1 MNNQTKRW
9 EVLNKGKTEDIVKTL
24 LKNRGL
30 KTKKDIKE
38 FLSPIEPEKISL
50 KELGISQKE
59 TKKAIKR
66 IKKAIKNKE
75 KAIIYGDYDADGI
88 CGTAILWE
96 ALYSL
101 GLKVLPYIPER
112 FSEGYGLNTKSVEK
126 LKSKIDNLKL
136 IITVDNGIVAYA
148 GIKKAKK
155 LGIEVIVTDHHL
167 PGKTKPK
174 ALAIVHSTKIS
185 GAGVA
190 WVLAR
195 EIFKN
200 IQHTTYN
207 IQQSLELAAIGTIAD
222 QMPLIGPSRSFV
234 KYGLEKLNKT
244 KRPGLLALFE
254 EARIGKMGPVPR
266 SLGEV
271 GTYEINYMIAPRLN
285 AMGRLVHG
293 IDSLR
298 LLCTKN
304 SKQGKEL
311 ALLLGKTNTE
321 RQQIVEKVVL
331 HARKSL
337 DGKIKE
343 GIIILGHEEYHE
355 GVIGLAASKLVE
367 EFYRPAIV
375 LSRKGDISKASAR
388 SISGFN
394 IIEAIRKLEGLYIE
408 GGGHPMAAGF
418 SIETAKI
425 PEFTQRIN
433 ELAKPLLTEEILTK
447 KLKIDLEINFNQ
459 INYELLKKLKEFEP
473 TGIGNSTPTFVS
485 KKVEIVDARTVGHD
499 GSHLKMK
506 LKQGEVI
513 MEAIAFGFGGVLKNT
528 IPVEPIDVVYS
539 IEEDNW
545 NGYQKLQLK
554 IKDIRF

>member
-1 MNNQTKRW
+1 MNGTSKKW
-9 EVLNKGKTEDIVKTL
+9 EVLNKGKTKDIIKVL

-30 KTKKDIKE
+30 KTKKQIKE
-38 FLSPIEPEKISL
+38 FLNPTPPLQVSL
-50 KELGISQKE
+50 KSLGIDR
-59 TKKAIKR
+59 KAVNKSIKR
-66 IKKAIKNKE
+66 IE
-75 KAIIYGDYDADGI
+75 KARKGGEKVIIYGDYDADGI

-96 ALYSL
+96 TLYSQ
-101 GLKVLPYIPER
+101 GLNVLPYIPER
-112 FSEGYGLNTKSVEK
+112 FSEGYGLNAESVEK
-126 LKSKIDNLKL
+126 IKTQDPDLKL
-136 IITVDNGIVAYA
+136 IITVDNGIVAYR
-148 GIKKAKK
+148 GIKKAKE

-167 PGKTKPK
+167 PGKLKPK
-174 ALAIVHSTKIS
+174 ADGIVHSTKIS

-195 EIFKN
+195 EIFRN

-222 QMPLIGPSRSFV
+222 QMPLIGPNRSFV
-234 KYGLEKLNKT
+234 KFGIDRLNKT
-244 KRPGLLALFE
+244 KRIGLLALFA
-254 EARIGKMGPVPR
+254 EARIQ
-266 SLGEV
+266 LGQI
-271 GTYEINYMIAPRLN
+271 GTYEVNYMIAPRLN

-293 IDSLR
+293 MNSLR

-304 SKQGKEL
+304 AKQAREL
-311 ALLLGKTNTE
+311 ALLLGRTNTE

-331 HARKSL
+331 HAKKSL

-394 IIEAIRKLEGLYIE
+394 IIEVIRKLEGLYIE

-433 ELAKPLLTEEILTK
+433 ELSKPLLTEEILTK
-447 KLKIDLEINFNQ
+447 KLKIDMEIDFNQ
-459 INYELLKKLKEFEP
+459 INYELFENLKQFEP
-473 TGIGNSTPTFVS
+473 TGIGNPTPTFVS
-485 KKVEIVDARTVGHD
+485 KNVNVVDGRVVGRD
-499 GSHLKMK
+499 GSHLKLK
-506 LKQGEVI
+506 LKLGDVA
-513 MEAIAFGFGGVLKNT
+513 MEAIGFGLGNFLPSLTPEKA
-528 IPVEPIDVVYS
+528 IEVVYA
-539 IEEDNW
+539 IEKDTW
-545 NGYQKLQLK
+545 NGYKKLQLK
-554 IKDIRF
+554 IRDLKL